1 MATEDLVAFHLRIDE
16 SVKIIMKDGKIDQF
30 DIPEIV
36 LLVSDLVLSPTAK
49 KMTPEMLTDKINK
62 LYDYI
67 MSQYKLYP
75 DDEAQKES
83 FKRLFDI
90 SVRLALLE
98 PNIKKACKSCLF

>member
-16 SVKIIMKDGKIDQF
+16 SVKRIMKDGKIDQF

-36 LLVSDLVLSPTAK
+36 LLVSELVLSPTAK
-49 KMTPEMLTDKINK
+49 KMTPEMLTDNMNK

-75 DDEAQKES
+75 DDEGQKES

-90 SVRLALLE
+90 SVRLALME

>member
-16 SVKIIMKDGKIDQF
+16 SVKRIMKDGKIDQF

-36 LLVSDLVLSPTAK
+36 LLVSELVLSPSAK
-49 KMTPEMLTDKINK
+49 KMTPEMLSDKMNK
-62 LYDYI
+62 LFDYI
-67 MSQYKLYP
+67 MAQYKLYP

-98 PNIKKACKSCLF
+98 PNIKKACSTCLF